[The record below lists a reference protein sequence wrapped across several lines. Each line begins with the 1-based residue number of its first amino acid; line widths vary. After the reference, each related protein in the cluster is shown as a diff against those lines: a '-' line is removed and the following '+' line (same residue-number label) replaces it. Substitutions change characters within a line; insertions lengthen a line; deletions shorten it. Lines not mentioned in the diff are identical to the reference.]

1 MHPHRTAAGR
11 PARSGGFV
19 LPDGVTAVD
28 GAVDLEHGD
37 GWVQPW
43 RLPRADLELHHPLL
57 AVAAMGTSG
66 VRLRCTT
73 ASRHLALHV
82 QQVTLASG
90 PAAGTPPPY
99 ALVVDGEPVREAPAP
114 DTPLTDAVVDLPDL
128 PPGEKQLEIWL
139 PVCPGVRIRALHA
152 VDGRPVRP
160 PAPDRRPRWT
170 VYGSSI
176 TQGHG
181 VAATGSWPAVAAR
194 LLGLR
199 LGNLGYGG
207 ACLLD
212 PLVARL
218 VAEQPADRITLEI
231 GINVHNSAALRDR
244 TLGPALHG
252 FLAAIRDRRPEVPVT
267 VISPVFGGELRE
279 TTADSWFHGP
289 GGVRRRVSGDLTLQ
303 RIREVLAE
311 AVAVRRARGDHR
323 LTYLDGRELF
333 AAADARAGLMPDGLH
348 PDAAGQRLMGERWA
362 ALLQQGEPMTSGH
375 HYRSST
381 AEMCCNP
388 SEFRTSH

>member
-1 MHPHRTAAGR
+1 MDPHRTAAD
-11 PARSGGFV
+11 AFV
-19 LPDGVTAVD
+19 LPDGVTVVD
-28 GAVDLEHGD
+28 GAVDLEYGD

-57 AVAAMGTSG
+57 AVAAMGPSG

-73 ASRHLALHV
+73 RSRHLALHV
-82 QQVTLASG
+82 QQVAF
-90 PAAGTPPPY
+90 AAGPPAVTSPPY
-99 ALVVDGEPVREAPAP
+99 ALVLDGRPVREPPAPA
-114 DTPLTDAVVDLPDL
+114 TALADAVIDLPDL
-128 PPGEKQLEIWL
+128 PPGEKQVEIWL
-139 PVCPGVRIRALHA
+139 PVSPGVRIRALRA

-199 LGNLGYGG
+199 LRNLGYGG

-231 GINVHNSAALRDR
+231 GINVHNSAALRER

-252 FLAAIRDRRPEVPVT
+252 FLAAIRDRRPQVPVT
-267 VISPVFGGELRE
+267 VVSPVFGGELRE
-279 TTADSWFHGP
+279 TTADSWFQGP

-303 RIREVLAE
+303 RIREVLTE
-311 AVAVRRARGDHR
+311 AVEVLRQRGDRR
-323 LTYLDGRELF
+323 LTCLDGRELF
-333 AAADARAGLMPDGLH
+333 AAADARAGLLPDGLH

-362 ALLQQGEPMTSGH
+362 ALADRVEPMAFGR

>member
-1 MHPHRTAAGR
+1 MSPHGSTLAD
-11 PARSGGFV
+11 SFV
-19 LPDGVTAVD
+19 LPDGVTAVA
-28 GAVDLEHGD
+28 GAVDLERGD

-57 AVAAMGTSG
+57 AIAAMGTSG

-82 QQVTLASG
+82 QQVP
-90 PAAGTPPPY
+90 PAAGPPAGPPAPY
-99 ALVVDGEPVREAPAP
+99 ALVLDGEPVREPPAPARSP
-114 DTPLTDAVVDLPDL
+114 ADAVVDLPDL
-128 PPGEKQLEIWL
+128 PPGEKQVEIWL
-139 PVCPGVRIRALHA
+139 PVTPGVRIRALQP
-152 VDGRPVRP
+152 VDGRPLRP

-194 LLGLR
+194 LLELCPT
-199 LGNLGYGG
+199 NLGYGG
-207 ACLLD
+207 GCLLD

-218 VAEQPADRITLEI
+218 VAARPADRITLEV

-252 FLAAIRDRRPEVPVT
+252 FLAAIRDRQPRVPVT
-267 VISPVFGGELRE
+267 VVSPVYGGEVRE
-279 TTADSWFHGP
+279 NSPDSWYQEP
-289 GGVRRRVSGDLTLQ
+289 GGARRRISGDLTLR

-311 AVAVRRARGDHR
+311 TVELLRRRGDEQ
-323 LTYLDGRELF
+323 LAYLDGRELF
-333 AAADARAGLMPDGLH
+333 GAADAAAGRMPDGLH
-348 PDAAGQRLMGERWA
+348 PDAAGQRLIAERWA
-362 ALLQQGEPMTSGH
+362 ALVQGRTTVVSGH
-375 HYRSST
+375 R
-381 AEMCCNP
+381 AG
-388 SEFRTSH
+388 